1 MVLPCRLGLTPQSV
15 NTSALPSAQT
25 QSRKAQY
32 ATVLLTGSGKK
43 SCCNQLSSPVTNYI
57 GTEQS
62 WLMLV
67 PPYNRNMIPQ
77 DFIQQLLARVDI
89 VEVIDKHVK
98 LKKSGQNYSACCPFH
113 NEKSPS
119 FSVSP
124 TKQFYHCF
132 GCGVHGT
139 AISFLMDCN
148 GMGFREAVQELA
160 ESAGMTLPT
169 EANRAEAMERAQ
181 EASSLGEFMTAAM
194 NFYRREL
201 KKTPK
206 AIEYFKSRGLTG
218 EIAAKFGLGYS
229 PDDWQALKGAVG
241 DYTATALVEC
251 GLVID
256 NDEGKRYD
264 RFRDRVMF
272 PILDQRGNVIGFGG
286 RVIGP
291 GEPKYLNS
299 PETPLFEKG
308 RELYGLYQARR
319 AIRDSQTAIVVE
331 GYMDVVALAQ
341 NGVENAV
348 ATLGTATT
356 PMHVQKLLRM
366 VDNLVFCFDGDKAG
380 QRAAWR
386 ALEQSLPV
394 VVDGK
399 DVRFLFLPE
408 EDDPDTF
415 VRRLGKDAFVA
426 EVGKAKHL
434 SAFLFEELSAQVDLA
449 NEEGRTRLLML
460 AKPLLSQIT
469 APALSLMLQRK
480 LADIV
485 GLGVVEIQRLIP
497 VAAGIG
503 TAATNPAQPPRGS
516 HSGSQSKSRGIG
528 EFGKWKVRGPEP
540 GAPAPRRK
548 IPPAG
553 PGAQLI
559 ARMLLKPALAG
570 RFDVAI
576 DDHDESSVRSACRV
590 AAYLRDHDFDVS
602 QAQLIEH
609 FRGTEDEVEIDRA
622 ALQPLLTDL
631 DSNKPDFDLDAEFD
645 AALTTLRDG
654 AIAAK
659 KKRAL
664 KKRAKEMGLE

>member
-1 MVLPCRLGLTPQSV
+1 
-15 NTSALPSAQT
+15 
-25 QSRKAQY
+25 
-32 ATVLLTGSGKK
+32 
-43 SCCNQLSSPVTNYI
+43 
-57 GTEQS
+57 
-62 WLMLV
+62 
-67 PPYNRNMIPQ
+67 MIPP

-89 VEVIDKHVK
+89 VEVIDRHVK
-98 LKKSGQNYSACCPFH
+98 LKKAGQNYSACCPFH
-113 NEKSPS
+113 NEKTPS

-132 GCGVHGT
+132 GCGVSGT
-139 AISFLMDCN
+139 AVSFLMEYN
-148 GMGFREAVQELA
+148 GMGFRDAVKELA
-160 ESAGMTLPT
+160 EGVGMALPL
-169 EANRAEAMERAQ
+169 EANREESIERAQ
-181 EASSLGEFMTAAM
+181 VAATLTEVMSAAM

-206 AIEYFKSRGLTG
+206 AIDYFKSRGLTG
-218 EIAAKFGLGYS
+218 EIAAKFGLGYA
-229 PDDWQALKGAVG
+229 PDDWQGLKAAVE
-241 DYTATALVEC
+241 DYTASSLAEC

-256 NDEGKRYD
+256 NDQGKRYD

-286 RVIGP
+286 RVIGQ

-308 RELYGLYQARR
+308 RELYGLFHARR
-319 AIRDSQTAIVVE
+319 AIRDTQTAIVVE

-341 NGVENAV
+341 SGVENVV

-356 PMHVQKLLRM
+356 PFHVQKLLRM
-366 VDNLVFCFDGDKAG
+366 ADNLVFCFDGDKAG

-399 DVRFLFLPE
+399 DVRFLFLPP

-415 VRRLGKDAFVA
+415 VRRLGKEAFLG
-426 EVGKAKHL
+426 ELKNAKHL
-434 SAFLFEELSAQVDLA
+434 SAFLFDELSGQVDLA

-460 AKPLLSQIT
+460 AKPLLAQIN

-485 GLGVVEIQRLIP
+485 GLGVIEIQRLIP
-497 VAAGIG
+497 VAAGNTASAGNPG
-503 TAATNPAQPPRGS
+503 TGTSA
-516 HSGSQSKSRGIG
+516 HSRNNDNTFENRSGKQGG
-528 EFGKWKVRGPEP
+528 FGKWKSRGPEP

-548 IPPAG
+548 TAPAG

-559 ARMLLKPALAG
+559 ARMLLKPSLAG
-570 RFDVAI
+570 RVDISV
-576 DDHDESSVRSACRV
+576 DEHDASSIGTACRV
-590 AAYLRDHDFDVS
+590 AAYIRDHDFEVS

-609 FRGTEDEVEIDRA
+609 FRGSEDESEIARA

-631 DSNKPDFDLDAEFD
+631 DTNKPDFDLDVEFD
-645 AALTTLRDG
+645 EALNRLREK

-659 KKRAL
+659 ELRAKLKRAQD
-664 KKRAKEMGLE
+664 MGLS

>member
-1 MVLPCRLGLTPQSV
+1 
-15 NTSALPSAQT
+15 
-25 QSRKAQY
+25 
-32 ATVLLTGSGKK
+32 
-43 SCCNQLSSPVTNYI
+43 
-57 GTEQS
+57 
-62 WLMLV
+62 
-67 PPYNRNMIPQ
+67 MIPQ

-89 VEVIDKHVK
+89 VDVIDKHVK

-139 AISFLMDCN
+139 AISFMMEYS
-148 GMGFREAVQELA
+148 GMGFRDAVKELA
-160 ESAGMTLPT
+160 EGVGMTLPV
-169 EANRAEAMERAQ
+169 EANREESIERAQ
-181 EASSLGEFMTAAM
+181 VAATLTEVMLAAM

-218 EIAAKFGLGYS
+218 EIAAKFGLGYA
-229 PDDWQALKGAVG
+229 PDDWQGLKAAVD
-241 DYTATALVEC
+241 DYTTSTLAEC

-286 RVIGP
+286 RIIGK

-308 RELYGLYQARR
+308 RELYGLFHARR
-319 AIRDSQTAIVVE
+319 AIRDTQTAIVVE

-341 NGVENAV
+341 NGVENVV

-356 PMHVQKLLRM
+356 PTHVQKLLRM
-366 VDNLVFCFDGDKAG
+366 ADNLVFCFDGDKAG

-386 ALEQSLPV
+386 ALEQSLAML
-394 VVDGK
+394 VDGK
-399 DVRFLFLPE
+399 DVRFLFLPQ

-415 VRRLGKDAFVA
+415 VRRLGKDAFL
-426 EVGKAKHL
+426 EELKQAKHL
-434 SAFLFEELSAQVDLA
+434 SSFLFDELSAQVDLA

-497 VAAGIG
+497 VAAGNNASSSG
-503 TAATNPAQPPRGS
+503 PNGAAHPGGETQSINKSVGS
-516 HSGSQSKSRGIG
+516 KGN
-528 EFGKWKVRGPEP
+528 FGKWKARGPEP

-548 IPPAG
+548 TAPAG
-553 PGAQLI
+553 PSAQLI

-570 RFDVAI
+570 RFDVVA
-576 DDHDESSVRSACRV
+576 DEHDESSVGSACRV
-590 AAYLRDHDFDVS
+590 AAYIRDHDFEVT
-602 QAQLIEH
+602 QAQLMEH
-609 FRGTEDEVEIDRA
+609 FRGSEDEAEINRA

-631 DSNKPDFDLDAEFD
+631 DTNKPDFDLDAEFD
-645 AALTTLRDG
+645 GALAKLREE
-654 AIAAK
+654 AIAERK
-659 KKRAL
+659 RREQQKRAQ
-664 KKRAKEMGLE
+664 EMGLG

>member
-1 MVLPCRLGLTPQSV
+1 
-15 NTSALPSAQT
+15 
-25 QSRKAQY
+25 
-32 ATVLLTGSGKK
+32 
-43 SCCNQLSSPVTNYI
+43 
-57 GTEQS
+57 
-62 WLMLV
+62 
-67 PPYNRNMIPQ
+67 MIPQ
-77 DFIQQLLARVDI
+77 DFLQQLLARVDI

-139 AISFLMDCN
+139 AISFLMEYN
-148 GMGFREAVQELA
+148 GMAFREAVQELA
-160 ESAGMTLPT
+160 ESVGMMLPA
-169 EANRAEAMERAQ
+169 EANRVEAMERVQ

-229 PDDWQALKGAVG
+229 PDDWQGLKGAVD
-241 DYTATALVEC
+241 DYTSTALVEC

-308 RELYGLYQARR
+308 RELYGLFQARR

-341 NGVENAV
+341 NGIENAV

-356 PMHVQKLLRM
+356 PVHVQKLLRM

-394 VVDGK
+394 LVDGK
-399 DVRFLFLPE
+399 DVRFLFLPQ

-415 VRRLGKDAFVA
+415 VRRVGRDAFLA
-426 EVGKAKHL
+426 EVADAKHL
-434 SAFLFEELSAQVDLA
+434 STVLFEELSAQVDLA
-449 NEEGRTRLLML
+449 NEEGRTRLLVL

-485 GLGVVEIQRLIP
+485 GLGVLEIQRLIP
-497 VAAGIG
+497 VAVGK
-503 TAATNPAQPPRGS
+503 AAADVNSAENSAQPSRNS
-516 HSGSQSKSRGIG
+516 DSGAKGKNGRKG
-528 EFGKWKVRGPEP
+528 EFGKWKAHGPEP

-548 IPPAG
+548 MPPAG

-559 ARMLLKPALAG
+559 ARMLLKPTLAG
-570 RFDVAI
+570 RFDVTI
-576 DDHDESSVRSACRV
+576 DDHEESSVRSACRV
-590 AAYLRDHDFDVS
+590 AAYIRDHDFEVN
-602 QAQLIEH
+602 QAQLIER
-609 FRGTEDEVEIDRA
+609 FRGTEDEAEIDRA

-631 DSNKPDFDLDAEFD
+631 DSSKPDFDLDAEFD
-645 AALTTLRDG
+645 AALATLRDG
-654 AIAAK
+654 AIAAQ
-659 KKRAL
+659 KKRDQ

>member
-1 MVLPCRLGLTPQSV
+1 
-15 NTSALPSAQT
+15 
-25 QSRKAQY
+25 
-32 ATVLLTGSGKK
+32 
-43 SCCNQLSSPVTNYI
+43 
-57 GTEQS
+57 
-62 WLMLV
+62 
-67 PPYNRNMIPQ
+67 MIPP

-89 VEVIDKHVK
+89 VDIIDKHVK
-98 LKKSGQNYSACCPFH
+98 LKKAGQNYSACCPFH

-139 AISFLMDCN
+139 AISFLMEYN
-148 GMGFREAVQELA
+148 GMGFRDAVRELA
-160 ESAGMTLPT
+160 EGVGMTLPV
-169 EANRAEAMERAQ
+169 EANREEAIERAH
-181 EASSLGEFMTAAM
+181 EAASLGEFMTAAM

-201 KKTPK
+201 KKAPK
-206 AIEYFKSRGLTG
+206 AIEYFKNRGLTG
-218 EIAAKFGLGYS
+218 EIAAKFGLGYA
-229 PDDWQALKGAVG
+229 PDDWQGLKAAVD
-241 DYTATALVEC
+241 DYTASALAEC

-286 RVIGP
+286 RVIGA

-308 RELYGLYQARR
+308 RELYGLFHARR
-319 AIRDSQTAIVVE
+319 AIRDTQTAIVVE

-341 NGVENAV
+341 SSVENVV

-356 PMHVQKLLRM
+356 PVHVQKLLRM
-366 VDNLVFCFDGDKAG
+366 ADNLVFCFDGDKAG

-394 VVDGK
+394 IVDGK
-399 DVRFLFLPE
+399 DVRFLFLPS
-408 EDDPDTF
+408 EDDPDSF
-415 VRRLGKDAFVA
+415 VRRLGKDAFLA
-426 EVGKAKHL
+426 ELKNAKHL
-434 SAFLFEELSAQVDLA
+434 STYLFDALSAQVDLA

-497 VAAGIG
+497 VAAGNAAAATPSG
-503 TAATNPAQPPRGS
+503 SQQAATNDGAQQDWKK
-516 HSGSQSKSRGIG
+516 SGKAG
-528 EFGKWKVRGPEP
+528 FGKWKNRGPEP

-548 IPPAG
+548 TAPAG
-553 PGAQLI
+553 LAAQLI

-570 RFDVAI
+570 RFDVAV
-576 DDHDESSVRSACRV
+576 DEHDTTAVGSACRV
-590 AAYLRDHDFDVS
+590 AAFIRDHEFEVS

-609 FRGTEDEVEIDRA
+609 FRGSDDEAEINRA
-622 ALQPLLTDL
+622 AMHPLLTDL
-631 DSNKPDFDLDAEFD
+631 DTNKPDFDLDAEFD
-645 AALTTLRDG
+645 EALGRLREDAVAAEKRRVEM
-654 AIAAK
+654 
-659 KKRAL
+659 KRAQ
-664 KKRAKEMGLE
+664 EMGLG

>member
-1 MVLPCRLGLTPQSV
+1 
-15 NTSALPSAQT
+15 
-25 QSRKAQY
+25 
-32 ATVLLTGSGKK
+32 
-43 SCCNQLSSPVTNYI
+43 
-57 GTEQS
+57 
-62 WLMLV
+62 
-67 PPYNRNMIPQ
+67 MIPP

-89 VEVIDKHVK
+89 VDIIDKHVK
-98 LKKSGQNYSACCPFH
+98 LKKAGQNYSACCPFH

-139 AISFLMDCN
+139 AISFLMEYN
-148 GMGFREAVQELA
+148 GMGFRDAVKELA
-160 ESAGMTLPT
+160 EGVGMTLPV
-169 EANRAEAMERAQ
+169 EANREEAIERAH
-181 EASSLGEFMTAAM
+181 EAASLGEFMTAAM
-194 NFYRREL
+194 HFYRREL
-201 KKTPK
+201 KKAPK
-206 AIEYFKSRGLTG
+206 AIEYFKNRGLTG
-218 EIAAKFGLGYS
+218 EIAAKFGLGYA
-229 PDDWQALKGAVG
+229 PDDWQGLKAAVD
-241 DYTATALVEC
+241 DYTASALAEC

-286 RVIGP
+286 RVIGA

-308 RELYGLYQARR
+308 RELYGLFHARR
-319 AIRDSQTAIVVE
+319 AIRDTQTAIVVE

-341 NGVENAV
+341 SGVENVV

-356 PMHVQKLLRM
+356 PVHVQKLLRM
-366 VDNLVFCFDGDKAG
+366 ADNLVFCFDGDKAG

-394 VVDGK
+394 IVDGK
-399 DVRFLFLPE
+399 DVRFLFLPS
-408 EDDPDTF
+408 EDDPDSF
-415 VRRLGKDAFVA
+415 VRRLGKDAFLA
-426 EVGKAKHL
+426 ELKNAKHL
-434 SAFLFEELSAQVDLA
+434 STYLFDALSAQVDLA

-485 GLGVVEIQRLIP
+485 GLGVVEVQRLIP
-497 VAAGIG
+497 VAAGNAAAATPSG
-503 TAATNPAQPPRGS
+503 SQQAATNDGAQQDWKK
-516 HSGSQSKSRGIG
+516 SGKAG
-528 EFGKWKVRGPEP
+528 FGKWKNRGPEP

-548 IPPAG
+548 TAPAG
-553 PGAQLI
+553 LAAQLI

-570 RFDVAI
+570 RFDVAV
-576 DDHDESSVRSACRV
+576 DEHDTTAVGSACRV
-590 AAYLRDHDFDVS
+590 AAFIRDHEFEVS

-609 FRGTEDEVEIDRA
+609 FRGSDDEAEINRA
-622 ALQPLLTDL
+622 AMHPLLTDL
-631 DSNKPDFDLDAEFD
+631 DTNKPDFDLDAEFD
-645 AALTTLRDG
+645 EALGRLREDAVAAEKRRVEM
-654 AIAAK
+654 
-659 KKRAL
+659 KRAQ
-664 KKRAKEMGLE
+664 EMGLG

>member
-1 MVLPCRLGLTPQSV
+1 
-15 NTSALPSAQT
+15 
-25 QSRKAQY
+25 
-32 ATVLLTGSGKK
+32 
-43 SCCNQLSSPVTNYI
+43 
-57 GTEQS
+57 
-62 WLMLV
+62 
-67 PPYNRNMIPQ
+67 MIPQ
-77 DFIQQLLARVDI
+77 DFIQQLLGRVDI
-89 VEVIDKHVK
+89 VDVIDKHVK

-139 AISFLMDCN
+139 AISFLMEYN
-148 GMGFREAVQELA
+148 GMGFRDAVTELA
-160 ESAGMTLPT
+160 EGVGMTLPV
-169 EANRAEAMERAQ
+169 EANREEAVERAH
-181 EASSLGEFMTAAM
+181 EAASLGEFMMAAM

-201 KKTPK
+201 KKTPR
-206 AIEYFKSRGLTG
+206 AIEYFKNRGLTG
-218 EIAAKFGLGYS
+218 EVAAKFGLGYA
-229 PDDWQALKGAVG
+229 PDDWQGLKGAVD
-241 DYTATALVEC
+241 DYTASALVEC

-256 NDEGKRYD
+256 NAEGKRYD

-286 RVIGP
+286 RVIDQ

-308 RELYGLYQARR
+308 RELYGLFQARR
-319 AIRDSQTAIVVE
+319 AIRDTQTAIVVE

-341 NGVENAV
+341 SGVDNAV

-366 VDNLVFCFDGDKAG
+366 ADNLVFCFDGDKAG

-394 VVDGK
+394 VIDGK
-399 DVRFLFLPE
+399 DVRFLFLPQ

-415 VRRLGKDAFVA
+415 VRRLGKEAFLT
-426 EVGKAKHL
+426 EVKNAKHL
-434 SAFLFEELSAQVDLA
+434 SAFLFDELAAQVDLA

-497 VAAGIG
+497 VAAGNNSSPDSR
-503 TAATNPAQPPRGS
+503 TAPQYPRGS
-516 HSGSQSKSRGIG
+516 DNAPHNQNGSKGG
-528 EFGKWKVRGPEP
+528 FGKWKARGPEL
-540 GAPAPRRK
+540 GAPVPRRK
-548 IPPAG
+548 TAPAG
-553 PGAQLI
+553 SGAQLI
-559 ARMLLKPALAG
+559 ARMLLKPALAA
-570 RFDVAI
+570 RFDVTVDEH
-576 DDHDESSVRSACRV
+576 DDRSVGSACRV
-590 AAYLRDHDFDVS
+590 AAYIRDHDFEVT

-609 FRGTEDEVEIDRA
+609 FRGSEDEDEIGRA
-622 ALQPLLTDL
+622 ALQPLLTDM
-631 DSNKPDFDLDAEFD
+631 DTNKPDFDVDAEFD
-645 AALTTLRDG
+645 GALAKLRDD
-654 AIAAK
+654 AITER
-659 KKRAL
+659 KKREQQ
-664 KKRAKEMGLE
+664 KRAQEMGLG

>member
-1 MVLPCRLGLTPQSV
+1 
-15 NTSALPSAQT
+15 
-25 QSRKAQY
+25 
-32 ATVLLTGSGKK
+32 
-43 SCCNQLSSPVTNYI
+43 
-57 GTEQS
+57 
-62 WLMLV
+62 
-67 PPYNRNMIPQ
+67 MIPQ

-89 VEVIDKHVK
+89 VDVIDKHVK

-139 AISFLMDCN
+139 AISFMMEYS
-148 GMGFREAVQELA
+148 GMGFRDAVKELA
-160 ESAGMTLPT
+160 EGVGMTLPV
-169 EANRAEAMERAQ
+169 EANREESLERAQ
-181 EASSLGEFMTAAM
+181 VAATLTEVMLAAM

-218 EIAAKFGLGYS
+218 EIAAKFGLGYA
-229 PDDWQALKGAVG
+229 PDDWQGLKAAVD
-241 DYTATALVEC
+241 DYTTSTLAEC

-286 RVIGP
+286 RIIGK

-308 RELYGLYQARR
+308 RELYGLFHARR
-319 AIRDSQTAIVVE
+319 AIRDTQTAIVVE

-341 NGVENAV
+341 NGVENVV

-356 PMHVQKLLRM
+356 PTHVQKLLRM
-366 VDNLVFCFDGDKAG
+366 ADNLVFCFDGDKAG

-386 ALEQSLPV
+386 ALEQSLAML
-394 VVDGK
+394 VDGK
-399 DVRFLFLPE
+399 DVRFLFLPQ

-415 VRRLGKDAFVA
+415 VRRLGKDAFL
-426 EVGKAKHL
+426 EELKQAKHL
-434 SAFLFEELSAQVDLA
+434 SSFLFDELSTQVDLA

-480 LADIV
+480 LADII

-497 VAAGIG
+497 VVAGNNASSSGANGAAH
-503 TAATNPAQPPRGS
+503 PRGEIPS
-516 HSGSQSKSRGIG
+516 INKSVGSKGN
-528 EFGKWKVRGPEP
+528 FGKWKARGPEP

-548 IPPAG
+548 TAPAG
-553 PGAQLI
+553 PSAQLI

-570 RFDVAI
+570 RFDVAA
-576 DDHDESSVRSACRV
+576 DEHDESSVGSACRV
-590 AAYLRDHDFDVS
+590 AAYIRDHDFEVT
-602 QAQLIEH
+602 QAQLMEH
-609 FRGTEDEVEIDRA
+609 FRGSEDEAEINRA

-631 DSNKPDFDLDAEFD
+631 DTNKPDFDLDAEFD
-645 AALTTLRDG
+645 GALAKLREE
-654 AIAAK
+654 AIAER
-659 KKRAL
+659 KKREQQ
-664 KKRAKEMGLE
+664 KRAQEMGLG

>member
-1 MVLPCRLGLTPQSV
+1 
-15 NTSALPSAQT
+15 
-25 QSRKAQY
+25 
-32 ATVLLTGSGKK
+32 
-43 SCCNQLSSPVTNYI
+43 
-57 GTEQS
+57 
-62 WLMLV
+62 
-67 PPYNRNMIPQ
+67 MIPP

-89 VEVIDKHVK
+89 VDIIDKHVK
-98 LKKSGQNYSACCPFH
+98 LKKAGQNYSACCPFH
-113 NEKSPS
+113 TEKSPS

-139 AISFLMDCN
+139 AISFLMEYN
-148 GMGFREAVQELA
+148 GMGFRDAVKELA
-160 ESAGMTLPT
+160 EGVGMTLPV
-169 EANRAEAMERAQ
+169 EANREQAIERAQ
-181 EASSLGEFMTAAM
+181 VTASLTEVMASAM

-206 AIEYFKSRGLTG
+206 AIGYFKNRGLTG

-229 PDDWQALKGAVG
+229 PDDWQGLKAAVE
-241 DYTATALVEC
+241 DYTASALVEC

-286 RVIGP
+286 RVIGQ

-308 RELYGLYQARR
+308 RELYGLFQARR
-319 AIRDSQTAIVVE
+319 AIRDTQTAIVVE

-341 NGVENAV
+341 SGVENVV

-356 PMHVQKLLRM
+356 PVHVQKLLRM
-366 VDNLVFCFDGDKAG
+366 ADNLVFCFDGDKAG
-380 QRAAWR
+380 RRAAWR

-399 DVRFLFLPE
+399 DVRFLFLPP

-415 VRRLGKDAFVA
+415 VRRLGKEAFLA
-426 EVGKAKHL
+426 ELKAAKHL
-434 SAFLFEELSAQVDLA
+434 SAFLFDELSTQVDLA

-460 AKPLLSQIT
+460 AKPLLTQIT

-497 VAAGIG
+497 VAAGS
-503 TAATNPAQPPRGS
+503 TASPNNPGAGASPS
-516 HSGSQSKSRGIG
+516 SRGNDSTFENKG
-528 EFGKWKVRGPEP
+528 GNKGGFGKWKSRGPAP

-548 IPPAG
+548 TAPAG
-553 PGAQLI
+553 HGAQLI
-559 ARMLLKPALAG
+559 ARMLLKPTLAG
-570 RFDVAI
+570 RFDISANE
-576 DDHDESSVRSACRV
+576 HDSTSVGTACRV
-590 AAYLRDHDFDVS
+590 AAYIRDHDFEVS

-609 FRGTEDEVEIDRA
+609 FRGSDDEAEISRA

-631 DSNKPDFDLDAEFD
+631 DTNKPDFDLDAEFD
-645 AALTTLRDG
+645 AALATLRED
-654 AIAAK
+654 AIAERK
-659 KKRAL
+659 KVEQQKRAQ
-664 KKRAKEMGLE
+664 EMGLG

>member
-1 MVLPCRLGLTPQSV
+1 
-15 NTSALPSAQT
+15 
-25 QSRKAQY
+25 
-32 ATVLLTGSGKK
+32 
-43 SCCNQLSSPVTNYI
+43 
-57 GTEQS
+57 
-62 WLMLV
+62 
-67 PPYNRNMIPQ
+67 MIPP

-89 VEVIDKHVK
+89 VDIIDKHVK
-98 LKKSGQNYSACCPFH
+98 LKKAGQNYSACCPFH

-139 AISFLMDCN
+139 AISFLMEYN
-148 GMGFREAVQELA
+148 GMGFRDAVKELA
-160 ESAGMTLPT
+160 EGVGMTLPV
-169 EANRAEAMERAQ
+169 EANREEAIERAH
-181 EASSLGEFMTAAM
+181 EAASLGEFMTAAM
-194 NFYRREL
+194 HFYRREL
-201 KKTPK
+201 KKAPK
-206 AIEYFKSRGLTG
+206 AIEYFKNRGLTG
-218 EIAAKFGLGYS
+218 EIAAKFGLGYA
-229 PDDWQALKGAVG
+229 PDDWQGLKAAVD
-241 DYTATALVEC
+241 DYTAAALSEC

-286 RVIGP
+286 RVIGA

-308 RELYGLYQARR
+308 RELYGLFHARR
-319 AIRDSQTAIVVE
+319 AIRDTQTAIVVE

-341 NGVENAV
+341 SGVENVV

-356 PMHVQKLLRM
+356 PVHVQKLLRM
-366 VDNLVFCFDGDKAG
+366 ADNLVFCFDGDKAG

-394 VVDGK
+394 IVDGK
-399 DVRFLFLPE
+399 DVRFLFLPS
-408 EDDPDTF
+408 EDDPDSF
-415 VRRLGKDAFVA
+415 VRRLGKDAFLA
-426 EVGKAKHL
+426 ELKDAKHL
-434 SAFLFEELSAQVDLA
+434 STYLFDALSAQVDLA

-497 VAAGIG
+497 VVAGNVAA
-503 TAATNPAQPPRGS
+503 ANNA
-516 HSGSQSKSRGIG
+516 GSQHPRSNDGAQQDGKSSKAG
-528 EFGKWKVRGPEP
+528 FGKWKRRGPEP

-548 IPPAG
+548 TAPAG
-553 PGAQLI
+553 LAAQLI

-570 RFDVAI
+570 RFDVAVEE
-576 DDHDESSVRSACRV
+576 HDATAVGSACRV
-590 AAYLRDHDFDVS
+590 AAFIRDHEFEVS

-609 FRGTEDEVEIDRA
+609 FRGSDDETEINRA
-622 ALQPLLTDL
+622 AMHPLLTDL
-631 DSNKPDFDLDAEFD
+631 DTNKPDFDLDAEFD
-645 AALTTLRDG
+645 EALGRLRAD
-654 AIAAK
+654 AIAAEK
-659 KKRAL
+659 RRVEMKRAQ
-664 KKRAKEMGLE
+664 EMGLG